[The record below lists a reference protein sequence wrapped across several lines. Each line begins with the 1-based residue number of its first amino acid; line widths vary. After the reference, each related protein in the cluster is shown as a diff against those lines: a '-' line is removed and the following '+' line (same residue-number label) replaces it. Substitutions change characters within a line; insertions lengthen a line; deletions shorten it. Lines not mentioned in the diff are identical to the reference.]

1 MKNIFFCIALHFLA
15 FGVHFSYFGVH
26 FLPRTLH
33 FSFFTLHSLSTI
45 FHTWVFLCN
54 FVVEIERKR
63 RSLADAE
70 KLSRLGIAIKRAC
83 CSALGSALFDLLVQC
98 VARMKILVFNNLKVA
113 EKAAT

>member
-1 MKNIFFCIALHFLA
+1 MKNIFFCIALHFLAFGVYFGA

-45 FHTWVFLCN
+45 FHTLVFLCN

-70 KLSRLGIAIKRAC
+70 KLSRLGIAIKQVC
-83 CSALGSALFDLLVQC
+83 CSALGSALFC
-98 VARMKILVFNNLKVA
+98 
-113 EKAAT
+113 